1 MSLDTTMTSGGA
13 APAGG
18 GGGVKTGGNLDSTFE
33 GASKP
38 GLGGVNAI
46 NDRNKAPFDKP
57 RSSGGIPVKFFEQ
70 VSGSPGP
77 LDSTLEDKNLVR

>member
-1 MSLDTTMTSGGA
+1 MALDSTMTSGGA
-13 APAGG
+13 ETTGG
-18 GGGVKTGGNLDSTFE
+18 GRVKSGGELDSTFQ

-38 GLGGVNAI
+38 GLSGVNAI

-57 RSSGGIPVKFFEQ
+57 RSSGGIPVKFYEQ

-77 LDSTLEDKNLVR
+77 LESTLENKNLVR

>member
-1 MSLDTTMTSGGA
+1 MALDSTMTSGGCG
-13 APAGG
+13 PTGG
-18 GGGVKTGGNLDSTFE
+18 GKVKSGGELDSTFS
-33 GASKP
+33 GPNKP
-38 GLGGVNAI
+38 GMGGVNAI

-77 LDSTLEDKNLVR
+77 LESTLENKNLVR